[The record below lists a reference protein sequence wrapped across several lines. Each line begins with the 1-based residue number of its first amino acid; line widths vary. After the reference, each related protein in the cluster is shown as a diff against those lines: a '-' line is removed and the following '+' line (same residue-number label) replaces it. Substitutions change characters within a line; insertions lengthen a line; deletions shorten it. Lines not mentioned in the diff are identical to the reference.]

1 MNTSTVL
8 VKTSWMQVLP
18 IRDMAAE
25 LFYTRLFELSPCLR
39 PLFERDMED
48 QGRAF
53 LATISVAVTNLERPT
68 TLLPAL
74 SALGAK
80 HDAYGFKDHHFDV
93 VARALVDTL
102 HRCLGEAFTP
112 ETKAAWIENYNG
124 ITSVMRTAAADHWRV
139 AA

>member
-1 MNTSTVL
+1 MNTSTAL

-53 LATISVAVTNLERPT
+53 LATISVAVTNLERPS

-74 SALGAK
+74 GALGAR

-93 VARALVDTL
+93 VSKALVETL

-112 ETKAAWIENYNG
+112 ETQAAWIENYNG
-124 ITSVMRTAAADHWRV
+124 IATVIRTAAADHCC
-139 AA
+139 ASA